1 MFDTSVLIS
10 WVILWSI
17 GMWYFMYW
25 KKTEKYSAF
34 LSGLVLI
41 IFPYFVTNI
50 YYLVW
55 IGLFFIII
63 PFLLDF

>member
-25 KKTEKYSAF
+25 KKAEKYSAF
-34 LSGLVLI
+34 LSGLVLM